1 MRKLLLLPS
10 REAIPGLTLPHSW
23 SHSLMKNKPLATFLA
38 VAIDTTSTFLN
49 EMLELPLLLIVHS
62 RYHALNSSRQEFSF
76 YVSITSNYFLCIFP
90 MQLQHNYSIARIY
103 LSYFGYLMVFSAS
116 QKLHYY
122 YIFFITLSFSWTC
135 SNFFICLVFKIYLL
149 LVFPKFKQI
158 CQSLSIQFSK
168 WSIKII
174 FQFFL
179 LYTLLPH
186 DLSLQSLLFFSIL
199 QWMLL

>member
-23 SHSLMKNKPLATFLA
+23 SHSLMKNKPLAAFLA

-49 EMLELPLLLIVHS
+49 EMLESPLLLIVHS

-122 YIFFITLSFSWTC
+122 YIYFYNSFLFLDLFKFFHLLGFQNIPITSYPQIQIDLSVPVNT
-135 SNFFICLVFKIYLL
+135 
-149 LVFPKFKQI
+149 
-158 CQSLSIQFSK
+158 
-168 WSIKII
+168 I
-174 FQFFL
+174 FQ
-179 LYTLLPH
+179 
-186 DLSLQSLLFFSIL
+186 
-199 QWMLL
+199 MVN